1 MRRAKAE
8 TLDDILG
15 RLVRQQG
22 LETPLNEYRLKAAW
36 GDVAGRVV
44 EQYTSSV
51 QIYNQVLYVKLSSPA
66 LRANLMMVKTDL
78 ITRLNE
84 HVGAQVIVNIVFK

>member
-15 RLVRQQG
+15 RLLRQQG

-51 QIYNQVLYVKLSSPA
+51 QIEFAGLACQSDDGEDRFDNS
-66 LRANLMMVKTDL
+66 
-78 ITRLNE
+78 IE
-84 HVGAQVIVNIVFK
+84 